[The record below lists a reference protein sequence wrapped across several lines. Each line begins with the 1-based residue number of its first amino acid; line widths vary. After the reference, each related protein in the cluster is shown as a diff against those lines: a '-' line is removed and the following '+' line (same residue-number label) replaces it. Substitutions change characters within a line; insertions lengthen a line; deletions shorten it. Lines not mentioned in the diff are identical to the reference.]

1 MHSGIQGPAARAYRP
16 PGLRPTGENFE
27 FWQLWDAPGPE
38 RVHAAFRGQLDQM
51 LRQSELAAR
60 RLTAAGDLGA
70 GLRARVNAGLARL
83 HLGDGPGASAVL
95 TAAFAAAREQGAGWE
110 EGYACY
116 ALGAVYRAAQEA
128 GLATARLG
136 AAERLFR
143 DRGDVR
149 AGGHARLA
157 LAVVTAEAGDAGAR
171 EHLLAAVEAFR
182 VAGARGSA
190 LTALW
195 MLSAL
200 ETGGRS
206 AGGPRAGGPRVPG
219 FAPTGRRLPA
229 ARREQEPARPETSL
243 QSLTRR
249 EREVALLVAS
259 GLTNRQIAERMSIAE
274 RTVDTHVQRI
284 LAKSNCATRVQVAVL
299 VAAGYA

>member
-1 MHSGIQGPAARAYRP
+1 MHSGIHGPAARAYRP

-51 LRQSELAAR
+51 LNRSEQAAR
-60 RLTAAGDLGA
+60 RLTAAGDLEA

-83 HLGDGPGASAVL
+83 HLGDGPGASAML
-95 TAAFAAAREQGAGWE
+95 TAALAAARERTAGWE

-116 ALGAVYRAAQEA
+116 ALGAVYRAAREP
-128 GLATARLG
+128 GLASARLA

-143 DRGDVR
+143 DCGDVR

-157 LAVVTAEAGDAGAR
+157 LAVVTAEAGDASAR

-182 VAGARGSA
+182 IAGARGSA

-200 ETGGRS
+200 ETGGS
-206 AGGPRAGGPRVPG
+206 AAGSRAGGGRVPG
-219 FAPTGRRLPA
+219 FAPDGRRPPA
-229 ARREQEPARPETSL
+229 GWREQEPGRPEAGL
-243 QSLTRR
+243 QGLTRR

-284 LAKSNCATRVQVAVL
+284 LAKSHCATRVQVAVL